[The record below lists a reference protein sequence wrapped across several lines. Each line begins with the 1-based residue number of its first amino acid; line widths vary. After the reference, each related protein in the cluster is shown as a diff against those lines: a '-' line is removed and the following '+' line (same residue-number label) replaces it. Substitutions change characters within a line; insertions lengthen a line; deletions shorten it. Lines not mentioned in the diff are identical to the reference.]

1 MNNENGHFSQGH
13 KVIDVYA
20 HVCVCICTHKCVGV
34 LRLQNDLQSRTLIH

>member
-34 LRLQNDLQSRTLIH
+34 LRLQYDLQSRTLIH